1 MTTARLRTL
10 LLLTTFLHAVPYAWA
25 DEKDKSKLLTR
36 SIYVPVEL
44 ELCEHLHDAVLYQNE
59 QVVSVL
65 PSKRIFQ
72 FTFYPNLGRI
82 EPIRTDVRVV
92 GVRADG
98 EEFVGRLAITP
109 WGIFTANSK
118 VELDFKKQLRK
129 FRHKIDVRYR
139 SRSLTLRCSD
149 ACGREPAVVAV
160 DARVPARP

>member
-10 LLLTTFLHAVPYAWA
+10 LLLATFLHTVPYVWA

-36 SIYVPVEL
+36 SIYVPLEL

-59 QVVSVL
+59 QMVSAL

-72 FTFYPNLGRI
+72 FTYYPKLGRM
-82 EPIRTDVRVV
+82 EPLRTDVRVV
-92 GVRADG
+92 GFREDG
-98 EEFVGRLAITP
+98 GEFVGRLAITP
-109 WGIFTANSK
+109 WGIFTANTK
-118 VELDFKKQLRK
+118 VELDLKTQLRR

-149 ACGREPAVVAV
+149 ACGRKPALVAS
-160 DARVPARP
+160 ATRVPASP